1 MLGITRLETAHSNND
16 YVADSSPSSHP
27 HAKSLMTFF
36 HPFCVSSSLIS
47 CQTSSKPCERT
58 EHFLENDFSLLH

>member
-1 MLGITRLETAHSNND
+1 MLIWMRMNMSNKKKIRITQMLGITRLETAHSNND

-47 CQTSSKPCERT
+47 C
-58 EHFLENDFSLLH
+58 